1 MPKRGAI
8 ALVTTALAVVLL
20 FTFKP
25 ADQVSGLP
33 GVPNLGAGNPVGIPT
48 SRPVAGAQP
57 RPTPRPAATS
67 AGGTTAS
74 AAPGATAQPDPPAPT
89 DTPAPGGGATGTYT
103 GDAIDTP
110 YGTVQI
116 AIVVQ
121 GGRITDVRELQLPRD
136 RQLSAQI
143 SAYAGPRLRAQVI
156 QAQGD
161 NITGVSGASYT
172 SYGFYQSLQSALAQE

>member
-1 MPKRGAI
+1 VPKRGAI

-48 SRPVAGAQP
+48 PRPVAGGQP
-57 RPTPRPAATS
+57 RPTARPAATS

-74 AAPGATAQPDPPAPT
+74 AAPGATAPHDPPAPT
-89 DTPAPGGGATGTYT
+89 DAPAPGGGATGTYT

-121 GGRITDVRELQLPRD
+121 GGRITGQL
-136 RQLSAQI
+136 
-143 SAYAGPRLRAQVI
+143 
-156 QAQGD
+156 
-161 NITGVSGASYT
+161 NGADAT
-172 SYGFYQSLQSALAQE
+172 EEKVLALAMAEHLTTVEPPPPPPDEVEP